1 MTRRLVDLAIGVVG
15 IALLW
20 PLLLLI
26 AALVRI
32 DSPGSPFYGGWR
44 IGKDGRPFRMW
55 KFRTM
60 VQDADR
66 LGPSITAKEDARVTC
81 LGRYLRQSRLDEL
94 PQLFNLLTGDVTLVG
109 PRPEVPDIVER
120 YTPEQRQV
128 LEFKPGITGPGQIYY
143 TTYQEDSVPE
153 GAGASDY
160 YVSRLLA
167 PKLRID
173 LEYMQKRTALS
184 DLRVMLQTAGIVV
197 KGLARP
203 SA

>member
-1 MTRRLVDLAIGVVG
+1 MTRRFIDLAIGVVA

-44 IGKDGRPFRMW
+44 IGNNGRRFRMW

-66 LGPSITAKEDARVTC
+66 LGPTITAKDDARVTC
-81 LGRYLRQSRLDEL
+81 LGRYLRRSKLDEL
-94 PQLFNLLTGDVTLVG
+94 PQLFNLLTGDVTLLG
-109 PRPEVPDIVER
+109 PRPEVPDIVAR
-120 YTPEQRQV
+120 YTPEQRRV
-128 LEFKPGITGPGQIYY
+128 LELKPGITGPGQIYY
-143 TTYQEDSVPE
+143 TKYQQDSVPE
-153 GAGASDY
+153 GADASDY

-167 PKLRID
+167 SKLRID
-173 LEYMQKRTALS
+173 LEYAQKRTALS
-184 DLRVMLQTAGIVV
+184 DLRVILQTAGVVV
-197 KGLARP
+197 KGLLRP